1 LNAQRAQ
8 GSGQPVAK
16 SVIRKDAGGRGGT
29 GNDLRRGA
37 MVVRISGKNFSIGE
51 ALRVHVRTRVESA
64 VSRYFDGSVSGH
76 IVLDHE
82 GSGYRTDCTL
92 HLASGVSMHA
102 EGRAQEPYASFDQA
116 ADRLERRLSRY
127 KRRLKE
133 HHSAFEPNATAQ
145 VEGEVIADYVIE
157 GPEDVG
163 EGIIFHPVVVAER
176 TSAMKTMPV
185 SEAVMELDFT
195 GAPVHVFRH
204 AGNGRVNIVYRR
216 PDGNIGWL
224 DPGAA
229 ERASAPGP

>member
-1 LNAQRAQ
+1 
-8 GSGQPVAK
+8 
-16 SVIRKDAGGRGGT
+16 
-29 GNDLRRGA
+29 

-51 ALRVHVRTRVESA
+51 ALRLHVRIRIESA
-64 VSRYFDGSVSGH
+64 VSRYFDGSVTGH
-76 IVLDHE
+76 VVLDHE

-133 HHSAFEPNATAQ
+133 HHIGIAPGATAQ
-145 VEGEVIADYVIE
+145 GAGDLMADYEIE
-157 GPEDVG
+157 GPGANES
-163 EGIIFHPVVVAER
+163 GIDFHAVIVAER

-195 GAPVHVFRH
+195 GAPVQVFRH
-204 AGNGRVNIVYRR
+204 PGNGRVNIVYRR
-216 PDGNIGWL
+216 PDGNIGWI
-224 DPGAA
+224 DPGAGD
-229 ERASAPGP
+229 RASGGHGA

>member
-1 LNAQRAQ
+1 
-8 GSGQPVAK
+8 
-16 SVIRKDAGGRGGT
+16 
-29 GNDLRRGA
+29 

-51 ALRVHVRTRVESA
+51 ALRTHIRDRVEGA
-64 VSRYFDGSVSGH
+64 ASRYFDGSVTGH
-76 IVLDHE
+76 VVVDHE

-92 HLASGVSMHA
+92 HLASGVTMHA

-133 HHSAFEPNATAQ
+133 HHVGAPQNSAAQ
-145 VEGEVIADYVIE
+145 VAGELVADYVIQ
-157 GPEDVG
+157 GPEDDEVG
-163 EGIIFHPVVVAER
+163 HDFHPVVVAER

-195 GAPVHVFRH
+195 GAPVQVFRH

-216 PDGNIGWL
+216 PDGNIGWI
-224 DPGAA
+224 DPAGTD
-229 ERASAPGP
+229 RAFGGSGT